1 MIRVISV
8 RRRERLA
15 ACWRRAASGIGGD
28 GSAPASTACRTASGE
43 TRSRR
48 AAVERVYVS
57 MPPDYHVGPRSASE
71 IFRLCSGKESIF
83 LDFLATRPVAARAG
97 PGPSLEPSGRARGA
111 PRPSAA
117 PIRARAVPPP
127 APPRQRRR

>member
-1 MIRVISV
+1 MRVISV
-8 RRRERLA
+8 RRRD
-15 ACWRRAASGIGGD
+15 RRAACRRRASSGIGGD
-28 GSAPASTACRTASGE
+28 GSAPDSTACRTASGE

-48 AAVERVYVS
+48 AAVESVYVS

-71 IFRLCSGKESIF
+71 IFHLPKRQQTVF
-83 LDFLATRPVAARAG
+83 LDFRATRPVGARAG
-97 PGPSLEPSGRARGA
+97 PGPSLESSGRARVP

-127 APPRQRRR
+127 APPRRMKL